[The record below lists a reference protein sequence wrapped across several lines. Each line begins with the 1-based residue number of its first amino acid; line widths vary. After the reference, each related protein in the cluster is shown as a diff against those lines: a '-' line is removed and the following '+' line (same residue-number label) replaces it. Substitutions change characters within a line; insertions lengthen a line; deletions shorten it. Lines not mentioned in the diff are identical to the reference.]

1 MTSLKLAAWSLQL
14 RKREQ
19 RGLSPSCII
28 LTVFELPMTRA
39 FATLALFFLT
49 ATATAAA
56 EKGWLQ
62 VRTPHFVVVSNG
74 GERQARDVALKF
86 EQIHSAFAHG
96 FPQLRTDSGAETI
109 VLAVRDE
116 SDMKALL
123 PGE

>member
-1 MTSLKLAAWSLQL
+1 M
-14 RKREQ
+14 
-19 RGLSPSCII
+19 P
-28 LTVFELPMTRA
+28 RA

-62 VRTPHFVVVSNG
+62 VRSPHFVVVSNG
-74 GERQARDVALKF
+74 SERQAREVALKF

-96 FPQLRTDSGAETI
+96 FPQLRTDSGADTI

-123 PGE
+123 PGEKRTGSVAGMFQRGWEKDYALIRLDF